1 MYIEDDETRLTL
13 LIDHASGVSSR
24 REGLLE
30 IMVDKRTMN
39 DDARG
44 MGEGVLDSRRTLHR
58 YTLLMEPIS
67 PKSGKNSET
76 IPFLSPLAL
85 RLSRY
90 LEHPLTSFIGIE
102 KNQKLVNKRG
112 KINTFFFFKY
122 PSFYSVLAFICCLG
136 LINSA
141 LPCDYD
147 LVNLRTWSPIDAS
160 NPSHALLILR
170 RLAPDC
176 SWSSL
181 TVSDCLDPTS
191 VPDIKFSNV
200 SAFFQ
205 PTSLTGNHRVSQ
217 PYLFKL
223 SPMEISSYNVTFT

>member
-1 MYIEDDETRLTL
+1 MYIEDGETRLNL

-58 YTLLMEPIS
+58 YTLLMEPIY

-112 KINTFFFFKY
+112 KIKY
-122 PSFYSVLAFICCLG
+122 F
-136 LINSA
+136 
-141 LPCDYD
+141 
-147 LVNLRTWSPIDAS
+147 
-160 NPSHALLILR
+160 
-170 RLAPDC
+170 
-176 SWSSL
+176 
-181 TVSDCLDPTS
+181 
-191 VPDIKFSNV
+191 
-200 SAFFQ
+200 
-205 PTSLTGNHRVSQ
+205 
-217 PYLFKL
+217 
-223 SPMEISSYNVTFT
+223 